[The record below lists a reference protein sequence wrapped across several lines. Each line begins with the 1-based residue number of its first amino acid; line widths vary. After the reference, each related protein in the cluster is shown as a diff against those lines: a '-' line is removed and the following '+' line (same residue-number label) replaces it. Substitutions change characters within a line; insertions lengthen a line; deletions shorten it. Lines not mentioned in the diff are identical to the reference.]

1 MGGGGQIDVC
11 LTSVVLHLWA
21 QNNKT
26 YIVLL
31 NEPLPLPH
39 QSVIPKI
46 ANEFS
51 RKVKTIQFGV
61 MFVVSSVD
69 SVDAAHGLT
78 V

>member
-1 MGGGGQIDVC
+1 MSHYHYR
-11 LTSVVLHLWA
+11 T
-21 QNNKT
+21 NR
-26 YIVLL
+26 LL
-31 NEPLPLPH
+31 
-39 QSVIPKI
+39 PKI

-51 RKVKTIQFGV
+51 RKVKTIQFEV

>member
-1 MGGGGQIDVC
+1 M
-11 LTSVVLHLWA
+11 
-21 QNNKT
+21 
-26 YIVLL
+26 
-31 NEPLPLPH
+31 
-39 QSVIPKI
+39 KI

-78 V
+78 VKLVLNTNYSGLFHLVSENKKITTIGRLEEF